1 MRSELE
7 ENGYV
12 YPTEEGSGRGWGGGE
27 HTIGVFYL
35 KEFCQKRNWAY
46 KAELQWVE
54 QGPKQDPLH

>member
-7 ENGYV
+7 KNGYV

-35 KEFCQKRNWAY
+35 KEFCQKRN
-46 KAELQWVE
+46 
-54 QGPKQDPLH
+54 